1 MDLRL
6 LKAIK
11 FIMSG
16 IFYIESSSASAE
28 IVRIFSALSER
39 FPEFRLDGGDI
50 RLDFRSAETSKQV
63 TVEATA
69 GGYVISAHGVSEI
82 MRGIGLA
89 VAGQTGTFSTCFQ
102 SRGVMLD
109 VSRNKVFT
117 VDYVKKLILQLALSG
132 ANMLMLYAEDT
143 YQLEDVVFWGYA
155 RGAYSLKDLQQ
166 IDDFAASVGV
176 EVIGCIQT
184 LGHMAQFLHWPDSA
198 CYRDTKDILLIDSD
212 KTYELIEKMLLFWK
226 KALRSNRIHI
236 GMDEAHDLGRGRWLN
251 NHAPESQFTQFTRHL
266 NRVNELCRKHGFEM
280 PTIWNDMFFRI
291 ADPNHDYYGKTPIP
305 PEIQKLIPE
314 NVQLCY
320 WDYYHRDKQFY
331 LDNIDLNVNLVKAP
345 LMVASG
351 LWAWSK
357 FWYDENQSQQSV
369 RPCLEACRERNVPE
383 ILFTLWGDDGGY
395 CLYDS
400 LLPGI
405 IHAFNQCWNI
415 ESDAVNERLFTI
427 LSGGE
432 DYRKWMDFGRME
444 SEGPMGERLYAI
456 TYETCA
462 QLWDDPILAF
472 NLRGMAGIDPEFTQK
487 VTKTYRELIA
497 AYPGSPDDC
506 LTIRTITALLK
517 YLEQKM
523 TFRLSL
529 ETAWNTKDR
538 GTLKHLAEVVL
549 PELKEKLL
557 LFDRLHRESWLS
569 CASPFGLEVIQIRL
583 AGQAARLDECRT
595 RLLEFLDGKYET
607 LPEFDE
613 SMQPMPVIFHE
624 NRYHSL
630 CSGSAIN

>member
-1 MDLRL
+1 MTNT
-6 LKAIK
+6 
-11 FIMSG
+11 
-16 IFYIESSSASAE
+16 FYIDTTSASAE
-28 IVRIFSALSER
+28 ILKIFSALSAR
-39 FPEFRLDGGDI
+39 FPEFSLENGTI
-50 RLDFRSAETSKQV
+50 RLDFTSSEAPNQV
-63 TVEATA
+63 KVESTAT
-69 GGYVISAHGVSEI
+69 GYAIAAQSTAEI

-89 VAGQTGTFSTCFQ
+89 IAGQTGVFSTTFNK
-102 SRGVMLD
+102 RGVMLD

-117 VDYVKKLILQLALSG
+117 VDYVKKFILQLALSG

-155 RGAYSLKDLQQ
+155 RGAYSLKDIQE
-166 IDDFAASVGV
+166 IDDFAYSVGV

-184 LGHMAQFLHWPDSA
+184 LGHMTQFLQWPDSVY
-198 CYRDTKDILLIDSD
+198 YRDTKDILLIDSD

-226 KALRSNRIHI
+226 KALRTNRIHI
-236 GMDEAHDLGRGRWLN
+236 GMDEAHDLGHGRWLN
-251 NHAPESQFTQFTRHL
+251 NHAPEPQSTLFTRHL
-266 NRVNELCRKHGFEM
+266 TKVNELCRKHGFEM
-280 PTIWNDMFFRI
+280 PTIWNDMFFRM
-291 ADPNHDYYGKTPIP
+291 ADPNHDYYGRTPIP
-305 PEIQKLIPE
+305 PEVQKLIPE

-345 LMVASG
+345 LMLASG
-351 LWAWSK
+351 LWTWRK

-369 RPCLEACRERNVPE
+369 KPCLEACLERKVPE

-444 SEGPMGERLYAI
+444 SEGSMGDRLYAI
-456 TYETCA
+456 TYEPCA
-462 QLWDDPILAF
+462 QLWDDPILGF
-472 NLRGMAGIDPEFTQK
+472 NHRGMCKIDPEFPQK
-487 VTKTYRELIA
+487 VMKTYRELLA
-497 AYPGSPDDC
+497 AYPEAPEDS
-506 LTIRTITALLK
+506 LTVRTITALLK
-517 YLEQKM
+517 YLEQKV
-523 TFRLSL
+523 TFRVAI
-529 ETAWNTKDR
+529 EKAWQEKDR
-538 GTLKHLAEVVL
+538 TTLKHLADDVL
-549 PELKEKLL
+549 PELKKKLL
-557 LFDRLHRESWLS
+557 KFDALHRDSWLA

-583 AGQAARLDECRT
+583 AGQATRLDECRT
-595 RLLEFLDGKYET
+595 RLNEFLDGKYET

-613 SMQPMPVIFHE
+613 SMAPMPVIFHD
-624 NRYHSL
+624 NMYHSL
-630 CSGSAIN
+630 SSGSAIN